1 MDTKQFN
8 VRLPRSTQN
17 QIAKLEAKTGMTQTQ
32 LMILAIDN
40 LYYKYDA
47 HIEPEPEPSL
57 YADMDH
63 QPDEV

>member
-1 MDTKQFN
+1 MTTKQYN
-8 VRLPRSTQN
+8 VRLPRSTQD

-47 HIEPEPEPSL
+47 HIEPDPEPSL
-57 YADMDH
+57 YADMDMP
-63 QPDEV
+63 PDD